1 VTDQAWP
8 HAMARHAP
16 LSLDEH
22 IARIVEAAVERKIGR
37 YLSRLGDPEPLVYN
51 VSETAEVLRTSTK
64 TVRRLLSDGILPT
77 VPHMGERILIPR
89 RAVQG
94 LVDAAQQPGTTTDD
108 PPSRHERRVGLSK
121 AG

>member
-22 IARIVEAAVERKIGR
+22 IARIVEAAIERKIGT
-37 YLSRLGDPEPLVYN
+37 YLSRLGPEPLVYN
-51 VSETAEVLRTSTK
+51 VSETADVLRTSTK

-89 RAVQG
+89 KAVQD
-94 LVDAAQQPGTTTDD
+94 LVDAANGEAVNAG
-108 PPSRHERRVGLSK
+108 ERRRSLRDRSAALER